1 MGFIQTVCGPIAP
14 QALGRTLIHEHIMV
28 DFIGADRTGP
38 HRWDPDEVVQTMRS
52 YLHELAQR
60 GFRGFVDCT
69 PNYLGRDPLVLKRLS
84 KASGIHLLTNTGL
97 YKEPYLP
104 SWALEAP
111 AEALADRWVAEWREG
126 INHTG
131 IKPGFVKIAVNPG
144 PLIPVQQRIVRA
156 AALTHLDTGL
166 LVASHA
172 GHAVAAHQSLDIVEA
187 AGMDPARYV
196 IVHANNIEDLAQ
208 HVELARRGAWLE
220 YDGLRPD
227 SMDWHAHLVT
237 EMLDRGYGAQILI
250 SQDAGWYH
258 VGEPKG
264 GNVVP
269 YTLLWDDFLP
279 MLRERGVDE
288 TTLKMLLVDNPQR
301 ALEIA

>member
-1 MGFIQTVCGPIAP
+1 M
-14 QALGRTLIHEHIMV
+14 
-28 DFIGADRTGP
+28 
-38 HRWDPDEVVQTMRS
+38 
-52 YLHELAQR
+52 
-60 GFRGFVDCT
+60 DCT
-69 PNYLGRDPLVLKRLS
+69 PNYLGRDPFVLKRLS
-84 KASGIHLLTNTGL
+84 KVSGIHLLTNTGL

-126 INHTG
+126 IDHTG

-166 LVASHA
+166 LVASHT

-187 AGMDPARYV
+187 VGMDPARYV

-227 SMDWHAHLVT
+227 SMDWHAHFVT